1 MSKQNISVTPN
12 YVKPC
17 TFGNPFTSLTTL
29 MSQKIVQL
37 SKKKNSSNEP
47 KIVLR
52 KTNSSNEQKK

>member
-12 YVKPC
+12 YVKPY

-37 SKKKNSSNEP
+37 SKKK
-47 KIVLR
+47 IVQM
-52 KTNSSNEQKK
+52 SQK